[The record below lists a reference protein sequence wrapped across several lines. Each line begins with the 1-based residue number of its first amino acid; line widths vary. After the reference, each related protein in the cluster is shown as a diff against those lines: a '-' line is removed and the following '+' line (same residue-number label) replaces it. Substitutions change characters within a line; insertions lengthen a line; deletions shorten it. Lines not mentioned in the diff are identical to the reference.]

1 MVRNADDRTAGRR
14 RRASPASLFPR
25 PKTDMATRSPRRDFL
40 KTAGAAASA
49 SAVWHAVGPSPASAR
64 QATADSPMQR
74 ITFAAIGVDGK
85 GASDSKNAADEA
97 QIVALCD
104 VDDRKLTKSK
114 ARLSEFAPDAKTYAD
129 FREMLSE
136 IGDDVDAV
144 TVSTPDHTHA
154 PAAVMAMGMGKHAYV
169 QKPLTWSMQEARVL
183 RELAAEKG
191 VCTQMGNQGTSYDGL
206 REGVEV
212 IRSGALGDIKEVHVW
227 TNRPVWAQGDG
238 LPKTDDGKVKTDKV
252 PPYLN
257 WDLWLGPAPFRE
269 FTDGVYHPFEWRGWL
284 DFGTGAL
291 GDMACHTANMVVMAL
306 DLFDADT
313 AVAESSGIVDGQ
325 YPGNSKI
332 TFQFSERTNA
342 DGLKIPAMPL
352 YWYDG
357 GNKPPLELLMGQKM
371 VNSGSLVVGTEG
383 SLYSPNDYGGEYVL
397 ISQEEGK
404 YDGYAPPERT
414 LPRSPG
420 HFQEFVEAIRK
431 GDPSVALSNF
441 DHGARLTETILLG
454 NVALRAGQKVEWD
467 ADAMR
472 VTNLSKE
479 ESSKLIGREYRDGWT
494 LDPAEAVKVASS

>member
-1 MVRNADDRTAGRR
+1 
-14 RRASPASLFPR
+14 
-25 PKTDMATRSPRRDFL
+25 MATRSPRRDFL
-40 KTAGAAASA
+40 KTTAAAASA

-85 GASDSKNAADEA
+85 GASDSKDAADEA

-104 VDDRKLTKSK
+104 VDDRKLQKSK
-114 ARLSEFAPDAKTYAD
+114 ARLTEFAPDAKTFAD

-136 IGDDVDAV
+136 VKDVDAV

-191 VCTQMGNQGTSYDGL
+191 VCTQMGNQGTATDGL

-238 LPKTDDGKVKTDKV
+238 LPKTPEGRVKTDKV
-252 PPYLN
+252 PPYLS
-257 WDLWLGPAPFRE
+257 WDLWLGPAPFRD
-269 FTDGVYHPFEWRGWL
+269 FTENIYHPFQWRGWL

-306 DLFDADT
+306 SLFDADT
-313 AVAESSGIVDGQ
+313 AVAESSGILEGQ

-332 TFQFSERTNA
+332 TFQFGEREGMNGDTV
-342 DGLKIPAMPL
+342 PAMPL

-357 GNKPPLELLMGQKM
+357 GNKPDPALLMGQKM
-371 VNSGSLVVGTEG
+371 VDSGSLVVGTEG
-383 SLYSPNDYGGEYVL
+383 SLYSPNDYGSEYVL
-397 ISQEEGK
+397 ISKEAGK
-404 YDGYAPPERT
+404 YEGYAPPTPT

-420 HFQEFVEAIRK
+420 HFKEFVEAIRK
-431 GDPSVALSNF
+431 DDPKVALSNF
-441 DHGARLTETILLG
+441 DYGARLTETILLG
-454 NVALRAGQKVEWD
+454 NVALRAGEKVEWD
-467 ADAMR
+467 ADAMKIQ
-472 VTNLSKE
+472 NFS
-479 ESSKLIGREYRDGWT
+479 ESRTAELIGREYRDGWT
-494 LDPAEAVKVASS
+494 LDPKKAVEMASK